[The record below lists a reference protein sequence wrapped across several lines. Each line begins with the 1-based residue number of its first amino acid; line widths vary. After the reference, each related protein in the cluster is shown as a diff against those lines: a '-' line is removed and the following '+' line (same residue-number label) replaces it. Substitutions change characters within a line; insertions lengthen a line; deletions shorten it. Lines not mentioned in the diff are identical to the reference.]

1 MEEHFLKDFVTGVT
15 RETPRPWYNGPGDC
29 IIFQTTDEAIVA
41 ERVDEIL
48 TIYRSVETGIP
59 VGYQI
64 KGVRAL
70 TEKFGW
76 DGIRVDHKNEGDELT
91 EISISALLLG
101 AYEQGPKTIGRRLG
115 YASAFESCDNR
126 HRLSASELREE
137 LALAH

>member
-1 MEEHFLKDFVTGVT
+1 MDEHFLKDFVTDVA

-29 IIFQTTDEAIVA
+29 IIFQTTDEATVA
-41 ERVDEIL
+41 DRIDEVL
-48 TIYRSVETGIP
+48 TIYRSVETNTP

-70 TEKFGW
+70 AEKFGW
-76 DGIRVDHKNEGDELT
+76 AGIRVDCKNEGNELT

-101 AYEQGPKTIGRRLG
+101 AYEQGPKTIGRRKG
-115 YASAFESCDNR
+115 YASAFDSCDNR
-126 HRLSASELREE
+126 HRLPASDLSE